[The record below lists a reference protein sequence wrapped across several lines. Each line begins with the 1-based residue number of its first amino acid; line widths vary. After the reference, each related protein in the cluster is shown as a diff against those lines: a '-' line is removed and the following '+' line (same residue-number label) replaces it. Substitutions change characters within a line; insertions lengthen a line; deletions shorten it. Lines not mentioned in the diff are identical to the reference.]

1 MKTFVLLLSALALA
15 APLALAQAKPDAE
28 VTLTGTLRGD
38 RIAIGGESTGWSL
51 QYKDKDGEHVV
62 DLVLP
67 PALATRSRAPAV
79 VKVTG
84 TFGTREYVE
93 RGTVRVF
100 RVSKIDKAPA
110 K

>member
-1 MKTFVLLLSALALA
+1 
-15 APLALAQAKPDAE
+15 
-28 VTLTGTLRGD
+28 
-38 RIAIGGESTGWSL
+38 
-51 QYKDKDGEHVV
+51 
-62 DLVLP
+62 
-67 PALATRSRAPAV
+67 V